1 MMVMTGNLEFEGQQ
15 QEGLVPQIIDPKE
28 GNLIVRVGPKMK
40 ISGVSGDHV
49 RTLAREGDLR

>member
-1 MMVMTGNLEFEGQQ
+1 MTGNLEFEGQQ